1 MRRQIVGV
9 TIVLGLALG
18 GSASSAQSP
27 GLRSIMREKLT
38 NAQQLLEGVV
48 TANFTIV
55 DKSTDRLARIS
66 YTEVASWQ
74 SNAEPEY
81 LKQASAFVKAVQGIR
96 KGSADRNSG
105 VVADEYANLL
115 ISCTSCH
122 SYIRR
127 RKPIRL
133 DGPGDDPDAV
143 AGYIAVPDGSGR

>member
-1 MRRQIVGV
+1 
-9 TIVLGLALG
+9 
-18 GSASSAQSP
+18 
-27 GLRSIMREKLT
+27 MREKLT

-55 DKSTDRLARIS
+55 DKSADRLARIS

-96 KGSADRNSG
+96 KASADRNGG

-115 ISCTSCH
+115 NSCTSCH

-133 DGPGDDPDAV
+133 NGAQG
-143 AGYIAVPDGSGR
+143 